1 MCSATIFSFR
11 HRVLLQAVAVTFLSW
26 MLQAA
31 DDAISIGADR
41 QLFIDDRLI
50 DRAQTKDVS
59 RELHSPTDVR
69 RVLKAERPSE
79 ALGFIFY
86 GSVVDDGGTVKLF
99 HGSYD
104 ADKKKH
110 FSLATSKDGIHF
122 ERPDLGLT
130 EYHGNTANN
139 ILPVHAVEAGVF
151 LDPHAPA
158 EKRYRLLFTQ
168 HWPDPE
174 KAGVYVASSPDGI
187 HWNVGENRVLPFAP
201 DSQHTGLWD
210 EKLGKYV
217 IYVRAWNPVRCVARV
232 ETADLEAPWPYD
244 ASVPP
249 HYIWGKEKIPTPS
262 RELPTVMAPDSRD
275 PENVQI
281 YTSAAVRYPFAPEV
295 YLAFPAAYLLFKGSE
310 WKARALNS
318 NDGTFDVQFAS
329 SRDGITWERWRKP
342 YIAAGLHDGLDL
354 RLVSMCQGMVRRGS
368 LLHQYFIG
376 WPQTHGRPVVWDK
389 NLEDRAEWLKRDLG
403 GIYCVTQRVDGF
415 VSMTAAARTGT
426 VTTKP
431 LTFTGNRLRLNLHT
445 DGAGQ
450 VRVALLS
457 PDGDPMPGF
466 SAGECEVINADEI
479 DYEVR
484 WKDGADV
491 GALAGR
497 PLRVRITL
505 TQSALYALQFTTKP

>member
-1 MCSATIFSFR
+1 M
-11 HRVLLQAVAVTFLSW
+11 
-26 MLQAA
+26 
-31 DDAISIGADR
+31 
-41 QLFIDDRLI
+41 
-50 DRAQTKDVS
+50 
-59 RELHSPTDVR
+59 
-69 RVLKAERPSE
+69 
-79 ALGFIFY
+79 
-86 GSVVDDGGTVKLF
+86 
-99 HGSYD
+99 
-104 ADKKKH
+104 
-110 FSLATSKDGIHF
+110 
-122 ERPDLGLT
+122 
-130 EYHGNTANN
+130 
-139 ILPVHAVEAGVF
+139 
-151 LDPHAPA
+151 
-158 EKRYRLLFTQ
+158 LFTQ

-187 HWNVGENRVLPFAP
+187 HWKAGENRVLPFAP